1 MVRLIITDDH
11 PIVKDGLQ
19 TILAKEKDIEIVAYV
34 SNGIDLLEMLGHI
47 TADVILMD
55 VNMPGMNGIEATQYV
70 KARYPNMKILCFSQ
84 YDDKRFVRQVLK
96 RGANGYLLK
105 NSHPD
110 EMIRAIKT
118 VAGGDMY
125 LSDELPG
132 IFEIKSK
139 RKSKYFNSNLTARER
154 DILNEICNEKNNHEI
169 AETLNISHN
178 TVESHRAN
186 ILLKTGVKN
195 VAGLVKWALMNQIV

>member
-19 TILAKEKDIEIVAYV
+19 AILATEKDIEIVAYV
-34 SNGIDLLEMLGHI
+34 SNGNDLLEMLMHI

-55 VNMPGMNGIEATQYV
+55 INMPGMNGIEATLCV
-70 KARYPNMKILCFSQ
+70 KERYPNMKILCFSQ
-84 YDDKRFVRQVLK
+84 YDDKRFVRQVFK

-105 NSHPD
+105 NSSPT

-118 VAGGDMY
+118 VVKGDIY
-125 LSDELPG
+125 LSEELPN
-132 IFEIKSK
+132 IFEESSR
-139 RKSKYFNSNLTARER
+139 RKSKYFTSTLSSRER
-154 DILNEICNEKNNHEI
+154 DVLNEICNEKNNHEI
-169 AETLNISHN
+169 AKTLNISHN

-195 VAGLVKWALMNQIV
+195 VAGLVKWAIENNIV